1 MPSSGNVMNLL
12 EAGIRA
18 EELRQR
24 AIASNMA
31 NIETPGY
38 RRVEVRFEQNLVKAL
53 KSPGP
58 IDLDAIEP
66 EVYQPNDPALRANG
80 NNVNME
86 AEVGNL
92 VKNSLRHATYIRL
105 LRKKYSQIEAAISE
119 RA

>member
-1 MPSSGNVMNLL
+1 MPSSGNVMSLL

-38 RRVEVRFEQNLVKAL
+38 RRVDVRFEKNLAKAI

-66 EVYQPNDPALRANG
+66 ELYEPDEPSLRANG
-80 NNVNME
+80 NNVTME
-86 AEVGNL
+86 AEVGEM
-92 VKNSLRHATYIRL
+92 VKNSLRHSTYIRL

-119 RA
+119 KM